1 MYDEIL
7 IKIDELKLGI
17 DEILSDLFDGYV
29 VNGFFRVVKTMTY
42 GEMVISSL
50 LVIMI
55 MILVF
60 KWLWEVLR

>member
-17 DEILSDLFDGYV
+17 GEILSDLFDGYV
-29 VNGFFRVVKTMTY
+29 VNGFFRIIKTMTY

-50 LVIMI
+50 LVVLI
-55 MILVF
+55 MILVLR
-60 KWLWEVLR
+60 WIWEVLR